1 MRTGKFSDQLTRSDK
16 IYTSSL
22 LFLIINYFIRPGVI
36 EVCHWFLLCLGDVDV
51 TFLTDSDR
59 ILVTAVSEDGS
70 LGTAVVTD
78 RLATPPA
85 VVLPQSHLFLV
96 VHRSQVPEERPAA
109 ELTGVRGG
117 PVRGL
122 YPGGGHVPAHQP
134 GVLSSTH
141 QAAVLGAVHQAA
153 HLGNHY

>member
-1 MRTGKFSDQLTRSDK
+1 MKTEPQTTNL
-16 IYTSSL
+16 
-22 LFLIINYFIRPGVI
+22 PGVK

-51 TFLTDSDR
+51 TFFTDSDG
-59 ILVTAVSEDGS
+59 ILVSSVSEDGS

-96 VHRSQVPEERPAA
+96 VHGPQVPEERSTA
-109 ELTGVRGG
+109 ELTGVRGC

-122 YPGGGHVPAHQP
+122 QPGGGHVPAHQP
-134 GVLSSTH
+134 AVLSSTH
-141 QAAVLGAVHQAA
+141 QASVLSAVHQAA
-153 HLGNHY
+153 HLINQC